1 MRMRRK
7 KHLDARVGECA
18 EYLASEPQNY
28 KGIWKETFGKEHDK
42 LYLEI
47 GCGKGK
53 FIREKSQA
61 DHSGYFLA
69 MEKITNVIVAAME
82 SAKAEDIK
90 NVKFINKDA
99 ENLTDYFAENE
110 LDGIYLNFS
119 DPWKKR
125 DQHHRRLTYK
135 TFLDT
140 YRYILKPDAFI
151 EFKSDNRDLFDFS
164 VKSFRDNGY
173 ELVHLTYDLHN
184 SEFAADNIMTEY
196 EINFSGKGFAI
207 NYLKALPILCIE

>member
-1 MRMRRK
+1 MRRK
-7 KHLDARVGECA
+7 KHLEERVGLCA
-18 EYLASEPQNY
+18 EYLAAEPENY
-28 KGIWKETFGKEHDK
+28 KGRWANTFGIGKDK

-53 FIREKSQA
+53 FIREKSKINQ
-61 DHSGYFLA
+61 SGYYLA
-69 MEKITNVIVAAME
+69 MEKITNVIVTAME
-82 SAKAEDIK
+82 TAKAEEIK

-140 YRYILKPDAFI
+140 YRQIIKPDAFI

-173 ELVHLTYDLHN
+173 KIIRLTYDLHN
-184 SEFAADNIMTEY
+184 SEFASDNIMTEY
-196 EINFSGKGFAI
+196 EINFSNKGFTI
-207 NYLKALPILCIE
+207 NYLRAVPIL

>member
-1 MRMRRK
+1 MRMRKK
-7 KHLDARVGECA
+7 KHLDERVKACA
-18 EYLASEPQNY
+18 EYLEAEPEQY
-28 KGIWKETFGKEHDK
+28 KGRWAKTFGIGKDK

-53 FIREKSQA
+53 FIREKSKADQA
-61 DHSGYFLA
+61 GYYLA
-69 MEKITNVIVAAME
+69 MEKITNVIVTAME

-99 ENLTDYFAENE
+99 ENLTDYFEQGE
-110 LDGIYLNFS
+110 FDGIYLNFS

-125 DQHHRRLTYK
+125 DQYHRRLTYK
-135 TFLDT
+135 TFLDI
-140 YRYILKPDAFI
+140 YRQILKPGAFI

-164 VKSFRDNGY
+164 VKSFKNNGY
-173 ELVHLTYDLHN
+173 EITRITYDLHN
-184 SEFAADNIMTEY
+184 SEFAKENIMTEY

-207 NYLKALPILCIE
+207 NYLRAVPIYI